1 MLRERIQL
9 RFIVLVSICIGLSIF
24 LAEKNA
30 NPAAPPSI
38 KFTSKPAKAEPD
50 HRARTQPTIPE
61 NYREM
66 PFTETAPQPKL
77 MATEKQRGY
86 MLFQRP
92 IVEPVY
98 PNTQPLAH
106 ERLNGLTAFGA
117 AGEFE
122 PVTFSV
128 YPIRNLENFRIQVSA
143 LSSPG
148 GMIDASQITARLV
161 TYWNVGY
168 PRYTSRD
175 TYRRT
180 PELLE
185 DVTVHSSPAGECQR
199 WWIRIHIPDDAKPGL
214 YRGKV
219 TVWDDGFEKA
229 VEIPLAL
236 RVLGFKLK
244 SDPNKHYSSYY
255 YVRNSVQ
262 YKGKDEEFI
271 KKATGNEY
279 RSMVEYGLDMLP
291 TFSLQ
296 TDQQNQ
302 KIIVRNEKELER
314 MLAAGMKGPLP
325 VTGGGVMSRIY
336 QETTPDGKRENH
348 WKISKMPPPQF
359 YEKVTALFKSFQAD
373 CRARGWPEVICCP
386 IDEVASSHK
395 EFGWRVYQAV
405 HQSGVRTYATKN
417 PIAADAEPYRPYID
431 IWCSQPYSMP
441 YDKIIAQNRY
451 EYWCYPNHNAGE
463 IKDRRVMCKGG
474 RMTYGFGFWKSG
486 YTTLIPW
493 NWNWTPAPD
502 QFDYLRG
509 SRSGCG
515 QRIGDDGQVIPA
527 VYWECFRE
535 GRDDAR
541 YIYTLQQ
548 AVCERDGSNDANLRR
563 LVESGKALLQETWD
577 AIEVQQ
583 KYLADGMWPSE
594 EFNARRWRLARM
606 IESLLKYPA
615 TNDAV
620 APSVLI
626 SQSLPA
632 HSSNVPSILDQ
643 AMQQD
648 LLEAKDLGGDF
659 TKWRNDTKEGM
670 AQVTTSAGL
679 NGAKGLRWR
688 VKVDHNSDGG
698 EGGKYPVGWPRLH
711 RDFNKDALDM
721 SSYDYLEFKV
731 RVDSNRDEVADDST
745 PLNFLIGSHQK
756 QRQFFSTMRDL
767 GDRQRV
773 WIPIRF
779 SVQDMIKSTGMGAA
793 PWKTISKVQLN
804 ISERDYKHGADLT
817 FDVGSVKLLR
827 FTSPMIS
834 RLEAPRFMMLPRSTI
849 PISFDVLGLSS
860 VQTGSHRIKAS
871 LIDEQGKIKS
881 HAEKGLSANRMI
893 ILDASKITPGR
904 YTINVEII
912 TREGKRCS
920 EMTGTFEA
928 LGGPLL
934 YD

>member
-1 MLRERIQL
+1 MFNVRVGCRVIIPLI
-9 RFIVLVSICIGLSIF
+9 IGLYLSFGLGAKQAI
-24 LAEKNA
+24 
-30 NPAAPPSI
+30 PDAAPSI
-38 KFTSKPAKAEPD
+38 HHVPKPASAQSD
-50 HRARTQPTIPE
+50 LRARTQPTVPA
-61 NYREM
+61 NYREL
-66 PFTETAPQPKL
+66 PFTANAPQPEL
-77 MATEKQRGY
+77 TAIEKQRGY
-86 MLFQRP
+86 LLFQRP
-92 IVEPVY
+92 ITEPVH
-98 PNTQPLAH
+98 PNTQPLYH
-106 ERLNGLTAFGA
+106 ERLQYLTAFSA

-122 PVTFSV
+122 PVTFSI
-128 YPIRNLENFRIQVSA
+128 YPVRNLENFRIQVSA
-143 LSSPG
+143 LNGPG
-148 GMIDASQITARLV
+148 SVIDASQITARLV

-175 TYRRT
+175 AYRRT

-185 DVTVHSSPAGECQR
+185 HVTVHSSPAGECQR
-199 WWIRIHIPDDAKPGL
+199 WWIRIHIPEDAKPGL
-214 YRGKV
+214 YQGKV
-219 TVWDDGFEKA
+219 TVWDDGFDKA
-229 VEIPLAL
+229 IEIPLAL

-262 YKGKDEEFI
+262 YKGKDEDFI
-271 KKATGNEY
+271 NKATGNEY
-279 RSMVEYGLDMLP
+279 RTMVEYGLDMLP
-291 TFSLQ
+291 TFSLR
-296 TDQQNQ
+296 TDERNQ
-302 KIIVRNEKELER
+302 KIIVSNAEELER

-348 WKISKMPPPQF
+348 WIISKMPPPQF
-359 YEKVTALFKSFQAD
+359 YEKVTALFKSFQKECSAK
-373 CRARGWPEVICCP
+373 GWPEVICCP
-386 IDEVASSHK
+386 IDEVAASHK

-405 HQSGVRTYATKN
+405 HDAGVRTYATKN

-441 YDKIIAQNRY
+441 YEKIIAQKRY

-474 RMTYGFGFWKSG
+474 RMTYGFGFWRSG

-493 NWNWTPAPD
+493 NWNWTPSPD

-515 QRIGDDGQVIPA
+515 QRIGDDGEVIPA

-548 AVCERDGSNDANLRR
+548 AVCERVDSRDPECRS

-594 EFNARRWRLARM
+594 EFNARRWRLALM
-606 IESLLKYPA
+606 IESLLQYPA

-626 SQSLPA
+626 SQISPA
-632 HSSNVPSILDQ
+632 HASDAPSILDQ
-643 AMQQD
+643 AMQQG
-648 LLEAKDLGGDF
+648 LLEAKDLSDDF

-670 AQVTTSAGL
+670 AEVKTAAGL
-679 NGAKGLRWR
+679 DGAKGLRWR
-688 VKVDHNSDGG
+688 VKVDHNLDGG
-698 EGGKYPVGWPRLH
+698 EGGKYPVGWPRVH
-711 RDFNKDALDM
+711 RDFSENALDM

-731 RVDSNRDEVADDST
+731 RVDSNRDEVDDDST

-756 QRQFFSTMRDL
+756 QRQFFSSMRDL

-773 WIPIRF
+773 WIPVQF

-804 ISERDYKHGADLT
+804 ISEGDYKHGADLT
-817 FDVGSVKLLR
+817 VDVGSVKLLR

-834 RLEAPRFMMLPRSTI
+834 RLEAPRFVMLPDSNL
-849 PISFDVLGLSS
+849 PVSFEVLGVSS
-860 VQTGSHRIKAS
+860 IKPGGHKIKTS
-871 LIDEQGKIKS
+871 LINDQGKI
-881 HAEKGLSANRMI
+881 LSRTEQDLTASRLL
-893 ILDASKITPGR
+893 ILDSSKITPGH
-904 YTINVEII
+904 YTLNVEII
-912 TREGKRCS
+912 TKDGKRCS
-920 EMTGTFEA
+920 EITGTFEA